1 MKALKLSRELR
12 IGLLTVITLTAFVWG
27 FNFLKGKDI
36 FNRQR
41 TFFAVYDNV
50 AGLMTANAVT
60 INGLAVGQVSSM
72 RFHPDKPGKVI
83 VELSMSNSIRI
94 PKNSIA
100 RIFSSD
106 LLGTRGIQIVIGNGA
121 EDAVSGDT
129 LISQV
134 QTSLQ
139 DEVND
144 MVQPIIRKAENMMN
158 SIDTVLTVVSD
169 VFNRQTRDNLMNTI
183 ESLKNT
189 MANLQSASQSAD
201 TLLTSQQTRLVRI
214 LSNVESITANLKQNN
229 ENLSRVLSN
238 AANISDTLARANIAN
253 TMANL
258 NKSVSGLSVIV
269 QKIETGQGT
278 LGQLVNNDK
287 MYNELEASSKE
298 LKQLIEDMKLHPE
311 RYIHFSVFG
320 KNSRRNGYQPPVA
333 AEPAGIK

>member
-12 IGLLTVITLTAFVWG
+12 IGLLTVITLTAFIWG

-36 FNRQR
+36 FNQQR
-41 TFFAVYDNV
+41 TFYAVYDNV

-60 INGLAVGQVSSM
+60 INGLAVGQVSSL
-72 RFHPDKPGKVI
+72 RFHPDKPGKVV
-83 VELSMSNSIRI
+83 VELSMSNDIRI

-106 LLGTRGIQIVIGNGA
+106 LLGTRGIQIVIGDA
-121 EDAVSGDT
+121 AMDAVSGDT

-144 MVQPIIRKAENMMN
+144 MVQPIIRKAENMMS

-169 VFNRQTRDNLMNTI
+169 VFNRQTRDNLINTI

-189 MANLQSASQSAD
+189 MSNLQSASQSAD
-201 TLLTSQQTRLVRI
+201 TLLTSQQSRLMRI
-214 LSNVESITANLKQNN
+214 LGNVESISANLKQNN
-229 ENLSRVLSN
+229 ENLSRVLNN

-258 NKSVSGLSVIV
+258 NKSVTGLSAIV
-269 QKIETGQGT
+269 QKIETGQGS

-287 MYNELEASSKE
+287 MYNELEASSRE

-320 KNSRRNGYQPPVA
+320 KNSRRNGYQPPA
-333 AEPAGIK
+333 ATEQGDIK

>member
-1 MKALKLSRELR
+1 MKALKLTRELKV
-12 IGLLTVITLTAFVWG
+12 GLLTVITLTAFIWG

-41 TFFAVYDNV
+41 TFYAVYDNV

-72 RFHPDKPGKVI
+72 RFHPDRPGKVI

-106 LLGTRGIQIVIGNGA
+106 LLGTRGIQIVIGNGTD
-121 EDAVSGDT
+121 DAVSGDT

-214 LSNVESITANLKQNN
+214 LSNVESISANLKQNN
-229 ENLSRVLSN
+229 ENLSRVLTN

-287 MYNELEASSKE
+287 MYNELEASSRE

-320 KNSRRNGYQPPVA
+320 KNSRRNGYQPPVT
-333 AEPAGIK
+333 AEPSDIK

>member
-1 MKALKLSRELR
+1 MKALKLSRELKV
-12 IGLLTVITLTAFVWG
+12 GLLTVITLTAFIWG
-27 FNFLKGKDI
+27 FSFLKGKDL

-41 TFFAVYDNV
+41 TFYAVYDNV

-72 RFHPDKPGKVI
+72 RFHPDKPGKVV
-83 VELSMSNSIRI
+83 VELSMTNDIRI
-94 PKNSIA
+94 SKNSIA

-106 LLGTRGIQIVIGNGA
+106 LLGTRGIQIVIGDGA
-121 EDAVSGDT
+121 EEARSGDT

-189 MANLQSASQSAD
+189 MANLQSASESAD

-214 LSNVESITANLKQNN
+214 LANIESISLNLKQNN
-229 ENLSRVLSN
+229 ENLSTVLSN
-238 AANISDTLARANIAN
+238 AAAISDTLARANLSA

-258 NKSVSGLSVIV
+258 NRSVNGLAGMVE
-269 QKIETGQGT
+269 KIETGKGS

-287 MYNELEASSKE
+287 LYNDLEASSNE
-298 LKQLIEDMKLHPE
+298 LKQLIEDIKLHPE
-311 RYIHFSVFG
+311 RYLHFSVFG
-320 KNSRRNGYQPPVA
+320 RSSKKNAYQQPATA
-333 AEPAGIK
+333 APAP